1 MASTLID
8 RLFETPQEK
17 KLLQRETAIMEVTE
31 FICAVMEEDGVSRAE
46 LARRLGTSP
55 ANVSQVLDGERNMTI
70 STISDI
76 FFHLNRE
83 IKVSAELLEPVWHEG
98 DQQAFDVVRGFRGSS
113 PIVFT
118 EYQELH
124 SPDLKGPGNSNQH
137 LGMVG

>member
-8 RLFETPQEK
+8 RLSETPEEK
-17 KLLQRETAIMEVTE
+17 KLLQREMAILEVTE
-31 FICAVMEEDGVSRAE
+31 FICEVMEEDGVSRAE

-83 IKVSAELLEPVWHEG
+83 IKVSAELLEPARQNCDPQV
-98 DQQAFDVVRGFRGSS
+98 FDVPGDVVWSS
-113 PIVFT
+113 PVVFT
-118 EYQELH
+118 ANPEV
-124 SPDLKGPGNSNQH
+124 SVRDLNGVGDSEQQ
-137 LGMVG
+137 LRMVS